1 MPWNRFNVNETCR
14 LGLACTEPLQP
25 THDLNQV
32 DEHPDKPERLSAC
45 IAGLTAHGLWPR
57 LQIFT
62 TRSALDEELYLV
74 HPKAQIAGLKRA
86 QMAALKGL
94 VWLPPRGCLER
105 VAKADLRGKRGRKND
120 TFVTTSS
127 LDAARCAVGGLL
139 QLVDESLQ
147 GSCLQGI
154 ALCRPPGHH
163 AGPSSS
169 TGFCLLNNV
178 AVAARYAMHKYP
190 TLVQRVLIF
199 DWDIHH
205 GQGTQEI
212 FWKDSNVLVVSMHL
226 FAKGF
231 YPSSGSPQEVGVGE
245 GCGYT
250 INVALPE
257 GYTDACLLRACQ
269 DVLVPAARRFK
280 PDLIL
285 VSAGFDA
292 IDGDPLGEAK
302 CTADGFGR
310 LARLVSGLAWKLC
323 QGRLLLAL
331 EGGYDTTALADAV
344 GAVAGTLLDVSEAK
358 DDACKTFPELV
369 EACKLNDQEPL
380 AASLKAIWSTRSVHR
395 LLPLRLMDG
404 TSSALVPF
412 SGKHRKRKRE
422 GSKNLNED

>member
-1 MPWNRFNVNETCR
+1 MGPAKRFDVPGCISG
-14 LGLACTEPLQP
+14 GLCCGSRVCDVLFW
-25 THDLNQV
+25 
-32 DEHPDKPERLSAC
+32 SA
-45 IAGLTAHGLWPR
+45 A
-57 LQIFT
+57 
-62 TRSALDEELYLV
+62 
-74 HPKAQIAGLKRA
+74 
-86 QMAALKGL
+86 
-94 VWLPPRGCLER
+94 
-105 VAKADLRGKRGRKND
+105 
-120 TFVTTSS
+120 FVTF
-127 LDAARCAVGGLL
+127 LL
-139 QLVDESLQ
+139 ADQL
-147 GSCLQGI
+147 
-154 ALCRPPGHH
+154 R
-163 AGPSSS
+163 
-169 TGFCLLNNV
+169 
-178 AVAARYAMHKYP
+178 
-190 TLVQRVLIF
+190 
-199 DWDIHH
+199 
-205 GQGTQEI
+205 
-212 FWKDSNVLVVSMHL
+212 HL

-231 YPSSGSPQEVGVGE
+231 YPSSGSPQEVGAGE
-245 GCGYT
+245 GFGYT

-358 DDACKTFPELV
+358 DDASKTFPELV
-369 EACKLNDQEPL
+369 EACKMKDQEPL
-380 AASLKAIWSTRSVHR
+380 AASLKAIWATRSVHR
-395 LLPLRLMDG
+395 PLPLRLMDG

>member
-1 MPWNRFNVNETCR
+1 MLC
-14 LGLACTEPLQP
+14 A
-25 THDLNQV
+25 
-32 DEHPDKPERLSAC
+32 
-45 IAGLTAHGLWPR
+45 
-57 LQIFT
+57 
-62 TRSALDEELYLV
+62 RS
-74 HPKAQIAGLKRA
+74 
-86 QMAALKGL
+86 
-94 VWLPPRGCLER
+94 
-105 VAKADLRGKRGRKND
+105 
-120 TFVTTSS
+120 
-127 LDAARCAVGGLL
+127 
-139 QLVDESLQ
+139 
-147 GSCLQGI
+147 
-154 ALCRPPGHH
+154 LCR
-163 AGPSSS
+163 
-169 TGFCLLNNV
+169 
-178 AVAARYAMHKYP
+178 YP

-212 FWKDSNVLVVSMHL
+212 FWKDSNVLVVSMNLGCKWVAVGPAKRSDVPKLCFGWCIPWVTVCDVLFWSLFCGICDLSPCISTESAAQLRHL

-323 QGRLLLAL
+323 NGRLLLAL